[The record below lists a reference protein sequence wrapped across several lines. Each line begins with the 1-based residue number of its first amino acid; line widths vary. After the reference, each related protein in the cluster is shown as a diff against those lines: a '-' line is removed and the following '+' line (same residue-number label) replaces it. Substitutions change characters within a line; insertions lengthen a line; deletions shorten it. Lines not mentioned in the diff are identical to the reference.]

1 MTIFLFYIVVNINFY
16 IYIIYSI
23 FFYKISVSDTP
34 ILHLIPY
41 PFPIVW
47 HKSSD
52 NRNNIDLK
60 TTENINKILRIFV
73 ASYLH
78 INI

>member
-1 MTIFLFYIVVNINFY
+1 MFIYMLYVADNFY
-16 IYIIYSI
+16 NMCI
-23 FFYKISVSDTP
+23 SDTP

-41 PFPIVW
+41 PFPKVW
-47 HKSSD
+47 HKQSD

-60 TTENINKILRIFV
+60 TTENINKILRVFV

-78 INI
+78 INM